1 MTSRSEPAGGE
12 KLAVDRVLAPY
23 VLCTAAGLDASTVI
37 PPEHVP
43 VGLGDGLVVVGV
55 GLGLVVVGVG
65 LGLVVVG
72 VGLGLVVVGVGVG
85 LVVGVEQDAGR
96 TSCAAHTKLSEWL
109 AVQPKLVAAGVPVAE
124 AERLMAAKFPDWLLS
139 FHTSTFDVV
148 DSGVTVSVASPLPM
162 AA

>member
-1 MTSRSEPAGGE
+1 MTSSSEPAGGE

-23 VLCTAAGLDASTVI
+23 VRCATAGLDASTVI

-72 VGLGLVVVGVGVG
+72 VGLGLVV
-85 LVVGVEQDAGR
+85 EQDAGR

-109 AVQPKLVAAGVPVAE
+109 A
-124 AERLMAAKFPDWLLS
+124 
-139 FHTSTFDVV
+139 
-148 DSGVTVSVASPLPM
+148 
-162 AA
+162 

>member
-65 LGLVVVG
+65 LGEDPEPDRGRG
-72 VGLGLVVVGVGVG
+72 VAVAPLLG
-85 LVVGVEQDAGR
+85 
-96 TSCAAHTKLSEWL
+96 
-109 AVQPKLVAAGVPVAE
+109 AVPRPK
-124 AERLMAAKFPDWLLS
+124 
-139 FHTSTFDVV
+139 
-148 DSGVTVSVASPLPM
+148 
-162 AA
+162 